1 MLDTAM
7 PDELNIVYQLGAVF
21 FTPIFQMTLI
31 EQTFIMYWTLAKMN
45 LNRLTIYGP
54 RGLLR
59 ARIDNR
65 AFLSHGSPAHAP

>member
-1 MLDTAM
+1 
-7 PDELNIVYQLGAVF
+7 
-21 FTPIFQMTLI
+21 
-31 EQTFIMYWTLAKMN
+31 MN